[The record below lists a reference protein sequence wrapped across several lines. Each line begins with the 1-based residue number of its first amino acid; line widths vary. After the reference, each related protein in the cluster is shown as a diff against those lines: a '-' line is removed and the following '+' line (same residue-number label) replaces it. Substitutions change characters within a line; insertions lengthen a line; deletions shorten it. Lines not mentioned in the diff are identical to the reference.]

1 MPQAGEECS
10 SDGTCA
16 KNLSCISSTTITTSR
31 CFDSSGIGAG
41 GACSPSGPLNGKL
54 CGTIGS
60 APQNPVP
67 GPGLQPLTCLPKG
80 DGFGCQLARSL
91 FETCSVEKNQA
102 CIQGLVCSDKLS
114 LCVLPS

>member
-41 GACSPSGPLNGKL
+41 GACSPSGPLNGEY
-54 CGTIGS
+54 CGAIGS
-60 APQNPVP
+60 DLQNSMSEPRV
-67 GPGLQPLTCLPKG
+67 LLLSCLPKR
-80 DGFGCQLARSL
+80 DSFACQLPRVL
-91 FETCSVEKNQA
+91 LETCSAEENKACVE
-102 CIQGLVCSDKLS
+102 GLVCDAMLS
-114 LCVLPS
+114 RCVLPS